1 MSRRCRR
8 LSVCPSWLRSRRFLF
23 ACRRSLSVGR
33 LLSLLPQRQPLVGW
47 PLSRLSLSRPQMAH
61 LLVLLSPLA
70 VVSGSFPSFSWLIA
84 WDGRWPSGGAVGSG
98 G

>member
-23 ACRRSLSVGR
+23 ASRASPSVGR
-33 LLSLLPQRQPLVGW
+33 PRPLLPQLLRLVGS
-47 PLSRLSLSRPQMAH
+47 PLSRLSLSLPQMAQV
-61 LLVLLSPLA
+61 LLVLSCVA
-70 VVSGSFPSFSWLIA
+70 VVSGSFPGVSWLTVR
-84 WDGRWPSGGAVGSG
+84 DGRSRWCRGVGSG